1 MKFLKS
7 IIYVTVASIFLVTNV
22 QCGSSKH
29 QLQESQ
35 TDIKPSNAY
44 YQEWFSGIKVG
55 GSGINIYLANL
66 NSQNKVTIDSVFFR
80 RMKGKLI
87 QGRAQY
93 TAILKKPSR
102 HYENISSVFQEGKK
116 KLNVAANFPF
126 ELTYNECIVSYIENG
141 ETKYFKVKNLT
152 ERKGVYYEQGPPV
165 VLNN

>member
-7 IIYVTVASIFLVTNV
+7 ISYVAVASIFLVTNI
-22 QCGSSKH
+22 QCGSLKY

-35 TDIKPSNAY
+35 TDIEPSYAH

-55 GSGINIYLANL
+55 GSGFNIYLANL
-66 NSQNKVTIDSVFFR
+66 NSQNKVSIDSVFFR

-102 HYENISSVFQEGKK
+102 HYVNISSVYQEGKK
-116 KLNVAANFPF
+116 KQNMEANFPF
-126 ELTYNECIVSYIENG
+126 ELTHNQCIVSYTENG
-141 ETKYFKVKNLT
+141 ETKYFKVKNLA
-152 ERKGVYYEQGPPV
+152 ERQGVYYEQGPPV
-165 VLNN
+165 ALNN